1 MSSKPLP
8 NPKWVDYSSG
18 LIGYNEN
25 THRQLIMSWA
35 RDIGP
40 DYWSMNFDP
49 SQDQSDWQTL
59 FVAHCLKRC
68 GGSLPKNHLIAQ
80 EWLAY
85 GDLLKQPY
93 LGSLI
98 IVMSQ
103 DVFHIG
109 FAVGIT
115 PDGQLVMRGSNQD
128 DGIVNMAVNPKS
140 VFQHRWPR
148 VPGSTPGKLPTMRP
162 VRPLIIG

>member
-18 LIGYNEN
+18 LIGYNEA

-115 PDGQLVMRGSNQD
+115 PDGQLVMRGATRATVS
-128 DGIVNMAVNPKS
+128 
-140 VFQHRWPR
+140 
-148 VPGSTPGKLPTMRP
+148 STWRSTRSPCSSIAGLECPDPPLESCRP
-162 VRPLIIG
+162 